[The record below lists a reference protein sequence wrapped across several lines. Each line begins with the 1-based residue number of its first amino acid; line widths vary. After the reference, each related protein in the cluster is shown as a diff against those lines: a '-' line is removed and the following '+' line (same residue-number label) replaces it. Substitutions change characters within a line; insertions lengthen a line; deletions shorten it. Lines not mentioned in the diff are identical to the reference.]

1 MQVVSDKALS
11 HFLDSVDIFE
21 SKPLDDVR
29 GLSSQIGHSV
39 GNITVLNQVSDFP
52 WWVISSQL
60 TDLVRLVV
68 LVVENKE
75 TLGLVLVLSVLE
87 LVIDLQ
93 SEVVA
98 VHLLRLELV
107 ELVSLD
113 VDDTFGTA

>member
-1 MQVVSDKALS
+1 
-11 HFLDSVDIFE
+11 
-21 SKPLDDVR
+21 
-29 GLSSQIGHSV
+29 
-39 GNITVLNQVSDFP
+39 
-52 WWVISSQL
+52 VISSQL

-107 ELVSLD
+107 ELVGLD
-113 VDDTFGTA
+113 VDDTFGAA